1 MIAVIPM
8 LGIGERF
15 AKNGYSESKPFIRV
29 NTEVLI
35 TKVVSNLYE
44 HFSKIVIICSTE
56 NAEQVRALFDE
67 RVTIVQSATPTR
79 GAAETV
85 LLSYPQLGER
95 EQIVCMDCDTV
106 ISQQALRK
114 LPQVECNG
122 ILSFLDKDRTGLYSY
137 LSLDGNRN
145 ILEIREKVAISDVAN
160 AGVYIFSNRE
170 VMKLACENVLEQ
182 TNELYLSKAIQVLIE
197 QNHQVTSTDISGE
210 FTCYGTPYQLQSQA
224 RNESGN
230 KQLTICFDIDGTL
243 VYDLYTNPTAIEK
256 NVSFCNQAYKS
267 GCKIILHT
275 ARGMLSTNSNAQEIE
290 AKRPHIEKVL
300 KQLNVCYD
308 ELVLM
313 KPYADIYID
322 DKAIPAYK
330 NLEKATGL
338 YLSEEH
344 TARAHN
350 KIIVNGDTV
359 EKQGSIEGENYY
371 YETLPKELHKYFPT
385 VISTTPQSLVL
396 SRITKPTYSSL
407 LLSQRLSKV
416 DIDVLVDSLNIIHNT
431 LSDNIEVDLNWA
443 YGLKVRE
450 RFVKFNSLYK
460 KLGVDTTQYENL
472 CDNYFYNKYGR
483 IHGDTVFTNIFAGDG
498 KCNFIDMRGEW
509 DNKLTVGGDIYYDFA
524 KVMQSLTG
532 YDYVLH
538 NEPIQNE
545 YLKSL
550 REYFIDKLL
559 QIHPTLSI
567 NELQNK
573 VRLLYI
579 SLIPFHKDDLQ
590 RCGRFIKLLD
600 SI

>member
-29 NTEVLI
+29 NTEILI

-56 NAEQVRALFDE
+56 NAEQIRALFDE
-67 RVTIVQSATPTR
+67 RVTIVQSAIPTR

-85 LLSYPQLGER
+85 LLSYSQLE
-95 EQIVCMDCDTV
+95 EQEQVVCMDCDTV
-106 ISQQALRK
+106 LSQQALRK
-114 LPQVECNG
+114 LSQIGSNG

-137 LSLDGNRN
+137 LSLDRNRN

-160 AGVYIFSNRE
+160 AGVYIFNNRE
-170 VMKLACENVLEQ
+170 VMKFACENILEH
-182 TNELYLSKAIQVLIE
+182 TNELYLSKAIQNLIDE
-197 QNHQVTSTDISGE
+197 NYRVTSVDISGE

-224 RNESGN
+224 RIES
-230 KQLTICFDIDGTL
+230 KDKRLTLCFDIDGTL
-243 VYDLYTNPTAIEK
+243 VYDLYTNPTAIDK
-256 NVSFCNQAYKS
+256 NVLFCNQAYKS
-267 GCKIILHT
+267 GCKVILHT
-275 ARGMLSTNSNAQEIE
+275 ARGMLSTNSNIQEIE

-300 KQLNVCYD
+300 KKLNICYD

-359 EKQGSIEGENYY
+359 EKQGSIKGETYY
-371 YETLPKELHKYFPT
+371 YKTLPNDLQKYFPA
-385 VISTTPQSLVL
+385 VINSTPESLIL

-407 LLSQRLSKV
+407 LLSQRLSKT
-416 DIDVLVDSLNIIHNT
+416 DLDVLVESLHTIHNSY
-431 LSDNIEVDLNWA
+431 SDKVEVDINWA
-443 YGLKVRE
+443 YGVKIKE
-450 RFVKFNSLYK
+450 RFTKFSSLYK
-460 KLGVDTTQYENL
+460 KLGVDTTEYEQL
-472 CDNYFYNKYGR
+472 CDTQFNNKYGR
-483 IHGDTVFTNIFAGDG
+483 IHGDTVFTNIFAGDN
-498 KCNFIDMRGEW
+498 KCSFIDMRGEW
-509 DNKLTVGGDIYYDFA
+509 DGKLTVGGDIYYDFA
-524 KVMQSLTG
+524 KVLQSLTG
-532 YDYVLH
+532 YDYILH

-550 REYFIDKLL
+550 REHFVDKLL

-567 NELQNK
+567 DELRNK
-573 VRLLYI
+573 VKLLYI
-579 SLIPFHKDDLQ
+579 SLVPFHRDDLQ
-590 RCGRFIKLLD
+590 RCKRFLQLLTTF
-600 SI
+600 

>member
-29 NTEVLI
+29 NAEILI

-85 LLSYPQLGER
+85 LLSYLELGEQ

-106 ISQQALRK
+106 LSQEALCK
-114 LPQVECNG
+114 LLQVDSNG

-137 LSLDGNRN
+137 LSLDKSRN

-160 AGVYIFSNRE
+160 AGVYVFSNKE
-170 VMKLACENVLEQ
+170 IMKLACENVLEQ
-182 TNELYLSKAIQVLIE
+182 TNELYLSKAIQTLID
-197 QNHQVTSTDISGE
+197 QNYKVISVDISGE

-224 RNESGN
+224 RNESKD
-230 KQLTICFDIDGTL
+230 KQLTLCFDIDGTL
-243 VYDLYTNPTAIEK
+243 VYDLYTNPTAVTK
-256 NVSFCNQAYKS
+256 NVLFCNQAYKS

-275 ARGMLSTNSNAQEIE
+275 ARGMLSTNSNVQEIE

-300 KQLNVCYD
+300 KDLGVCYH

-322 DKAIPAYK
+322 DKAVPAYK

-350 KIIVNGDTV
+350 KIIVNGDTI
-359 EKQGSIEGENYY
+359 EKQGSIEGEDYY
-371 YETLPKELHKYFPT
+371 YRTLPKDLQKYFPT
-385 VISTTPQSLVL
+385 VVSTTPESIVL
-396 SRITKPTYSSL
+396 SRIVKPTYSSL
-407 LLSQRLSKV
+407 LLSQRLSKT
-416 DIDVLVDSLNIIHNT
+416 DLDMLVESLNVIHNFP
-431 LSDNIEVDLNWA
+431 SDNIEIDLNWA
-443 YGLKVRE
+443 YGSKIKE
-450 RFVKFNSLYK
+450 RFTKFSSLYK
-460 KLGVDTTQYENL
+460 KLGVDTTEYEQL
-472 CDNYFYNKYGR
+472 CDVCFDNKYGR
-483 IHGDTVFTNIFAGDG
+483 IHGDTVFTNIFAGDA
-498 KCNFIDMRGEW
+498 KCSFIDMRGEW
-509 DNKLTVGGDIYYDFA
+509 DNRLTVGGDIYYDFA
-524 KVMQSLTG
+524 KVLQSLTG

-550 REYFIDKLL
+550 REHFVDKLL
-559 QIHPTLSI
+559 QIHPTLSVDQ
-567 NELQNK
+567 LQNK

-579 SLIPFHKDDLQ
+579 SLIPFHRDDLQ

>member
-15 AKNGYSESKPFIRV
+15 TKNGYSESKPFIRV
-29 NTEVLI
+29 NAEILI
-35 TKVVSNLYE
+35 TKVVNNLYE

-67 RVTIVQSATPTR
+67 RVTIVESAIPTR

-85 LLSYPQLGER
+85 LLSYPQLGEQ

-106 ISQQALRK
+106 LSQQALRK
-114 LPQVECNG
+114 LTQVERNG
-122 ILSFLDKDRTGLYSY
+122 ILSFIDEDRTGLYSY
-137 LSLDGNRN
+137 LSLDRSGS
-145 ILEIREKVAISDVAN
+145 ILEIREKVAISDIAN

-170 VMKLACENVLEQ
+170 IMKLACESILGQ
-182 TNELYLSKAIQVLIE
+182 TNELYLSKAIQVLIN
-197 QNHQVTSTDISGE
+197 QNHQVTSVDISGE

-224 RNESGN
+224 RNEN
-230 KQLTICFDIDGTL
+230 KDKQLTLCFDIDGTL
-243 VYDLYTNPTAIEK
+243 VYDLYTNPKAIEK
-256 NVSFCNQAYKS
+256 NVLFCNQAYKS

-275 ARGMLSTNSNAQEIE
+275 ARGMLSTNSNIQEIE

-300 KQLNVCYD
+300 KELSVCYD
-308 ELVLM
+308 EIVLM

-359 EKQGSIEGENYY
+359 EKQGSIQGERYY
-371 YETLPKELHKYFPT
+371 YNTLPEHLHSYFPT
-385 VISTTPQSLVL
+385 VLSTTPESLQL

-407 LLSQRLSKV
+407 LLSQRLSKM
-416 DIDVLVDSLNIIHNT
+416 DIGILVDSLNILHNSI
-431 LSDNIEVDLNWA
+431 SDGIKVDVNWA
-443 YGLKVRE
+443 YNLKVKE
-450 RFVKFNSLYK
+450 RFIKFSSLYK
-460 KLGVDTTQYENL
+460 KLGVDITKYEQL
-472 CDNYFYNKYGR
+472 CNIHFHNKYGR
-483 IHGDTVFTNIFAGDG
+483 IHGDPVFTNIFTGED
-498 KCNFIDMRGEW
+498 KCSFIDMRGEW

-524 KVMQSLTG
+524 KVLQSLTG

-538 NEPIQNE
+538 NEPIQKE

-550 REYFIDKLL
+550 RDHFLNKLL
-559 QIHPTLSI
+559 RTHPTLSI
-567 NELQNK
+567 DELQNK
-573 VRLLYI
+573 VKLLYI
-579 SLIPFHKDDLQ
+579 SLIPFHRDDLQ
-590 RCGRFIKLLD
+590 RCKRFLELLNTF
-600 SI
+600 

>member
-1 MIAVIPM
+1 M

-29 NTEVLI
+29 NAEILI
-35 TKVVSNLYE
+35 TKVVSTLYG

-85 LLSYPQLGER
+85 LLSYLELGEQ

-106 ISQQALRK
+106 LSQEALCK
-114 LPQVECNG
+114 LSQVDSNG

-137 LSLDGNRN
+137 LSLDKSRN

-170 VMKLACENVLEQ
+170 VMKLACKNVLKQ

-197 QNHQVTSTDISGE
+197 QNYQVTSIDISGE

-224 RNESGN
+224 RNESKD

-290 AKRPHIEKVL
+290 VKRPHIEKVL

-308 ELVLM
+308 ELILM

-359 EKQGSIEGENYY
+359 EKQGSIEGEGYY
-371 YETLPKELHKYFPT
+371 YQTLPKELHKYFPRVVT
-385 VISTTPQSLVL
+385 ATEQSLVL
-396 SRITKPTYSSL
+396 TRITKPTYSSL

-416 DIDVLVDSLNIIHNT
+416 DIDVLVESLHTIHNAP
-431 LSDNIEVDLNWA
+431 SDNVVIDLNWA
-443 YGLKVRE
+443 YGSKIKE
-450 RFVKFNSLYK
+450 RFIKFSSLYK
-460 KLGVDTTQYENL
+460 KLGINTTEYGQL
-472 CDNYFYNKYGR
+472 CDAYFSNKYGR
-483 IHGDTVFTNIFAGDG
+483 IHGDTVFTNVFAGDG
-498 KCNFIDMRGEW
+498 KCSFIDMRGKW
-509 DNKLTVGGDIYYDFA
+509 DDKLTVGGDIYYDFA
-524 KVMQSLTG
+524 KVLQSLTG
-532 YDYVLH
+532 YDHILH
-538 NEPIQNE
+538 NEPIQDQ

-550 REYFIDKLL
+550 REYFINAVLE
-559 QIHPTLSI
+559 IHPTLSVD
-567 NELQNK
+567 ELRSK
-573 VRLLYI
+573 VKLLYV
-579 SLIPFHKDDLQ
+579 SLLPFHREDLG
-590 RCGRFIKLLD
+590 RCSRFVKLLN
-600 SI
+600 SL

>member
-29 NTEVLI
+29 NTEILI

-85 LLSYPQLGER
+85 LLSYPQLAER

-106 ISQQALRK
+106 ISEQALGK
-114 LPQVECNG
+114 LSQIDSNG

-137 LSLDGNRN
+137 LSLDKNRN
-145 ILEIREKVAISDVAN
+145 ILQIQEKVAISDVAN
-160 AGVYIFSNRE
+160 AGVYVFNNKEIL
-170 VMKLACENVLEQ
+170 KLACESVLEQ
-182 TNELYLSKAIQVLIE
+182 TNELYLSKAIQTLIDE
-197 QNHQVTSTDISGE
+197 KHKVTSVDISGE

-224 RNESGN
+224 RAGS
-230 KQLTICFDIDGTL
+230 KDRQLTLCFDIDGTL
-243 VYDLYTNPTAIEK
+243 VYDLYTNPTAVTK
-256 NVSFCNQAYKS
+256 NVLFCNQAYKS

-275 ARGMLSTNSNAQEIE
+275 ARGMLSTNSNAQQIE

-300 KQLNVCYD
+300 KELGIHYN

-330 NLEKATGL
+330 NLEKAVGL

-350 KIIVNGDTV
+350 KIIVNGGTI
-359 EKQGSIEGENYY
+359 EKQGSIQGEAYY
-371 YETLPKELHKYFPT
+371 YKTLPKDLQKYFPT
-385 VISTTPQSLVL
+385 VINNTPESLLL
-396 SRITKPTYSSL
+396 SRITKPTFSSL
-407 LLSQRLSKV
+407 LLSQRLSKTDL
-416 DIDVLVDSLNIIHNT
+416 DILVESLHVIHN
-431 LSDNIEVDLNWA
+431 SPPDNVEIDLNWA
-443 YGLKVRE
+443 YGLKVKE
-450 RFVKFNSLYK
+450 RFNEFSSLYK
-460 KLGVDTTQYENL
+460 QLGVDTAEYEQL
-472 CDNYFYNKYGR
+472 CSSCFDSKYGR
-483 IHGDTVFTNIFAGDG
+483 IHGDTVFTNIFAGDT
-498 KCNFIDMRGEW
+498 KCSFIDMRGEW
-509 DNKLTVGGDIYYDFA
+509 ENKLTVGGDIYYDFA
-524 KVMQSLTG
+524 KVLQSLTG

-538 NEPIQNE
+538 NEPIQSG

-550 REYFIDKLL
+550 REHFIHKLL
-559 QIHPTLSI
+559 EIHPTLSI
-567 NELQNK
+567 DQLQTK
-573 VRLLYI
+573 VKLLYI
-579 SLIPFHKDDLQ
+579 SLIPFHRDDLQ
-590 RCGRFIKLLD
+590 RCKRFLQLLNTF
-600 SI
+600 

>member
-1 MIAVIPM
+1 M

-29 NTEVLI
+29 NTEILI
-35 TKVVSNLYE
+35 TKVVSKLYE

-67 RVTIVQSATPTR
+67 RVTIIQSATPTR

-106 ISQQALRK
+106 LSQQALYK
-114 LPQVECNG
+114 LQQIDNNG

-137 LSLDGNRN
+137 LLLDESRN

-170 VMKLACENVLEQ
+170 VLKLACESILEQ
-182 TNELYLSKAIQVLIE
+182 TNELYLSKALQTLID
-197 QNHQVTSTDISGE
+197 QNHKVTSVDISGE

-224 RNESGN
+224 RIESGDR
-230 KQLTICFDIDGTL
+230 QLTLCFDIDGTL
-243 VYDLYTNPTAIEK
+243 VYDLYTNPTAVTK
-256 NVSFCNQAYKS
+256 NVLFCNQAYKS

-300 KQLNVCYD
+300 KELNIHYD

-313 KPYADIYID
+313 KPYADIYVD
-322 DKAIPAYK
+322 DKAVPAYK

-350 KIIVNGDTV
+350 KIIVYGDTV
-359 EKQGSIEGENYY
+359 EKQGSIKGETYY
-371 YETLPKELHKYFPT
+371 YKTLPKDLQKYFPA
-385 VISTTPQSLVL
+385 VISSTPESLIL

-407 LLSQRLSKV
+407 LLSQRLSKT
-416 DIDVLVDSLNIIHNT
+416 DLDVLIESLHTIHSSP
-431 LSDNIEVDLNWA
+431 SDNVEIDLNWA
-443 YGLKVRE
+443 YGVKIKE
-450 RFVKFNSLYK
+450 RFIKFSSLYK
-460 KLGVDTTQYENL
+460 KLGVDLTEYEQL
-472 CDNYFYNKYGR
+472 CDTYFSSKYGR
-483 IHGDTVFTNIFAGDG
+483 IHGDTVFTNIFTGDS

-509 DNKLTVGGDIYYDFA
+509 DNRLTVGGDIYYDFA

-550 REYFIDKLL
+550 REHFIDKLL

-573 VRLLYI
+573 VKLLYI
-579 SLIPFHKDDLQ
+579 SLIPFHRDDLQ
-590 RCGRFIKLLD
+590 RCGRFVKLLD

>member
-1 MIAVIPM
+1 MM
-8 LGIGERF
+8 GIGERF

-29 NTEVLI
+29 NTEILI
-35 TKVVSNLYE
+35 TKVVNNLYE
-44 HFSKIVIICSTE
+44 HFSKIIIICSAE
-56 NAEQVRALFDE
+56 NAEQVRAIFDQ
-67 RVTIVQSATPTR
+67 RVTIIQSTTPTR

-85 LLSYPQLGER
+85 LLSYPQLGEQ

-114 LPQVECNG
+114 IVQVQHNG

-137 LSLDGNRN
+137 LSLDENRN

-170 VMKLACENVLEQ
+170 VMKLSCENILEQ

-197 QNHQVTSTDISGE
+197 QNYIVTSTDISGE

-224 RNESGN
+224 RRESGH

-256 NVSFCNQAYKS
+256 NVSFCNQVYKS

-290 AKRPHIEKVL
+290 VKRPYIEKVL
-300 KQLNVCYD
+300 QQLNICYD

-322 DKAIPAYK
+322 DKAIPSYK

-344 TARAHN
+344 TARSHN
-350 KIIVNGDTV
+350 KIIVNGDIV

-385 VISTTPQSLVL
+385 VISTTPQSLIL

-416 DIDVLVDSLNIIHNT
+416 DIDVLVESLNVIHNHP
-431 LSDNIEVDLNWA
+431 SDNVEVDINWA
-443 YGLKVRE
+443 YGSKVRE
-450 RFVKFNSLYK
+450 RFTKFSSLYR
-460 KLGVDTTQYENL
+460 KLDVDTTQYENL
-472 CDNYFYNKYGR
+472 CDTYFDNKYGR
-483 IHGDTVFTNIFAGDG
+483 IHGDTVFTNIFAGDT
-498 KCNFIDMRGEW
+498 KCSFIDMRGEW
-509 DNKLTVGGDIYYDFA
+509 DGKLTVGGDIYYDFA
-524 KVMQSLTG
+524 KVLQSLTG

-538 NEPIQNE
+538 NEPIQYQ

-550 REYFIDKLL
+550 REHFISKLL
-559 QIHPTLSI
+559 QAHPTLSI
-567 NELQNK
+567 DQLQNK
-573 VRLLYI
+573 VKLLYI
-579 SLIPFHKDDLQ
+579 SLIPFHRDNLQ
-590 RCGRFIKLLD
+590 RCKRFIELLNTLLY
-600 SI
+600 